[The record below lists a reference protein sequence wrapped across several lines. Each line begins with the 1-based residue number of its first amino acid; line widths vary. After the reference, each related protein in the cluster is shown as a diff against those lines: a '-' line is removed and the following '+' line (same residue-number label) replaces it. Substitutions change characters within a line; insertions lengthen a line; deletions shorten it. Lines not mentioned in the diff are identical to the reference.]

1 MAKMTKKRALE
12 LAVFA
17 LHLSI
22 VSGQFAEK
30 HFDDALECLEK
41 YYDIGK
47 LYRDHYGSVEDFE
60 KRVNED

>member
-1 MAKMTKKRALE
+1 MAKMSKKRALE

-17 LHLSI
+17 LHLAI

-30 HFDDALECLEK
+30 QFDDALEVLEK

-47 LYRDHYGSVEDFE
+47 MYRDYSGSVEEFE
-60 KRVNED
+60 KESNEV